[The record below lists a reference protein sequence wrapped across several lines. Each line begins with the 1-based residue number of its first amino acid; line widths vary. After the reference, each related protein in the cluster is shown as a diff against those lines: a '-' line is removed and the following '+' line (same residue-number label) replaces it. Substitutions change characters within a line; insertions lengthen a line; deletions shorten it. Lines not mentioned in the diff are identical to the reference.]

1 MFLRS
6 SFFVLFSILLISSCG
21 ENKTDDITKDVEAM
35 ESNYKIFYKDLTE
48 KYSKAYSDMALAYF
62 EASINSNQEN
72 WDKVNKMDMALNQI
86 LANKENFVKI
96 REFKESD
103 LMKDELLKRSAD
115 VLYNEL
121 LSKQIDTNKLNQLS
135 KMQSEIELKYS
146 NFRAKVGSVI
156 YDDNMIEDVLKSSND
171 QKKLEQVWNAHKN
184 IGPVVKDDIIALV
197 KLRND
202 VAKELGFSNYHEM
215 SLKLSDQNPDDVSK
229 LFDELDALTKDE
241 FSKLKAEIDQKLAA
255 QHKIPV
261 EKLMPWHYQN
271 RFFQEA
277 PKIYTVDH
285 DAFYKD
291 KDVVKLTVDY
301 YSSINLPI
309 ENLVANSDLYPK
321 DNKNQ
326 HAYCINIDR
335 EKRDIR
341 VLCNVTNSSRWME
354 TMLHE
359 YGHALY
365 ENHFDDNLPW
375 GLKSPAHIF
384 TTEAVAMIFGRF
396 ALNPNWMQDMLG
408 ITEDEKNKISD
419 DSHKMLKLQQLVFSR
434 WSQVMYRFEKAM
446 YANPDQDLNKLWWD
460 LVEQY
465 QMIKRPEGRDMPDW
479 ATKIHIATSPCYY
492 HNYHLGELFASQ
504 LYYTISEKVL
514 KVDPATNPS
523 FYGKKEVGEY
533 FIKNIFNPG
542 NRYYW
547 NDMIEKATGEKLTA
561 KYYAKQFV
569 EN

>member
-1 MFLRS
+1 MKFKNIIYFL
-6 SFFVLFSILLISSCG
+6 LFGFILASCA
-21 ENKTDDITKDVEAM
+21 EPQNDVSKDVEEM
-35 ESNYKIFYKDLTE
+35 ETNYKKFYNDLTT
-48 KYSKAYSDMALAYF
+48 KISSAYSDMALAYF
-62 EASINSNQEN
+62 EASINSNEEN
-72 WDKVNKMDMALNQI
+72 WQKVNNYDVAFNNI
-86 LANKENFVKI
+86 LSDKENFVKL
-96 REFKESD
+96 RDFKESD
-103 LMKDELLKRSAD
+103 LIKDELLRRSAD
-115 VLYNEL
+115 VLYLEL
-121 LSKQIDTNKLNQLS
+121 LSKQIDTAKLNRLS

-146 NFRAKVGSVI
+146 SFRAKVGSKV
-156 YDDNMIEDVLKSSND
+156 YDDNQIEEVLSKSVKQSE
-171 QKKLEQVWNAHKN
+171 LENVWNAHKE
-184 IGPVVKDDIIALV
+184 IGPVVKDDIINLV
-197 KLRND
+197 KLRNE
-202 VAKELGFSNYHEM
+202 VARELGYKNYHEM
-215 SLKLSDQNPDDVSK
+215 SLKLSDQEPEDISK

-241 FSKLKAEIDQKLAA
+241 FVRLKSEIDSVLSIR
-255 QHKIPV
+255 HNIPV

-271 RFFQEA
+271 RYFQEA

-285 DAFYKD
+285 DVYYKD

-301 YSSINLPI
+301 YKSINLPI
-309 ENLVANSDLYPK
+309 EKLVENSDLYPK

-341 VLCNVTNSSRWME
+341 VLCNVTNNVKWME

-365 ENHFDDNLPW
+365 ENYFADDLPW
-375 GLKSPAHIF
+375 NLKSPAHIF
-384 TTEAVAMIFGRF
+384 TTEAIAMIFGRF
-396 ALNPNWMQDMLG
+396 PYNPNWIQDMIG
-408 ITEDEKNKISD
+408 ISD
-419 DSHKMLKLQQLVFSR
+419 EEKAKIADDSKKMLRLQQLVFSR
-434 WSQVMYRFEKAM
+434 WSQVMYRFEKSM
-446 YANPDQDLNKLWWD
+446 YDNPDQDLNSLWWS

-465 QMIKRPEGRDMPDW
+465 QMIKKPENRDMPDW

-504 LYYTISEKVL
+504 LYYSISEKVL
-514 KVDPATNPS
+514 NVDPHSNPS
-523 FYGKKEVGEY
+523 FFGKPEVGDY
-533 FIKNIFNPG
+533 LVKNIFNPG

>member
-1 MFLRS
+1 M
-6 SFFVLFSILLISSCG
+6 SIKNLLLIILVAVLAISCG
-21 ENKTDDITKDVEAM
+21 EPKQDVSKDVAEMEA
-35 ESNYKIFYKDLTE
+35 NYKTFYDEVTGKV
-48 KYSKAYSDMALAYF
+48 SKAYTEMALAYF
-62 EASINSNQEN
+62 EASINSNKAN
-72 WDKVNKMDMALNQI
+72 WEIVNQKDMALNQI
-86 LANKENFVKI
+86 LANKEYFQKI
-96 REFKESD
+96 RDFKESEFI
-103 LMKDELLKRSAD
+103 KDSLLRRSVD
-115 VLYNEL
+115 VIYLDF
-121 LSKQIDTNKLNQLS
+121 LSKQIDTAKLNQLS

-146 NFRAKVGSVI
+146 SFRAAVGRKA
-156 YDDNMIEDVLKSSND
+156 YDDNQIEEILKNSSN
-171 QKKLEQVWNAHKN
+171 QKELEQIWKAHKD
-184 IGPVVKDDIIALV
+184 IGPIVKDDILNLV
-197 KLRND
+197 KLRNE
-202 VAKELGFSNYHEM
+202 VARELGFNNFHEM
-215 SLKLSDQNPDDVSK
+215 SLKLSDQNPEDVAK
-229 LFDELDALTKDE
+229 LFDELDNLTRDE
-241 FSKLKAEIDQKLAA
+241 FARLKTEIDAVLVAK
-255 QHKIPV
+255 HKIGQAQ
-261 EKLMPWHYQN
+261 LMPWHYQN

-285 DAFYKD
+285 DSYYND
-291 KDVVKLTVDY
+291 RDVVKLTVDY
-301 YSSINLPI
+301 FESINLPI
-309 ENLVANSDLYPK
+309 GNLVEKSDLYPRE
-321 DNKNQ
+321 NKNQ

-335 EKRDIR
+335 DARDIR
-341 VLCNVTNSSRWME
+341 VLCNVTNNARWME
-354 TMLHE
+354 TMMHE

-365 ENHFDDNLPW
+365 ENHYADDLPW

-408 ITEDEKNKISD
+408 ISNEQKEAIAEDSR
-419 DSHKMLKLQQLVFSR
+419 KMLKLQQLVFSR
-434 WSQVMYRFEKAM
+434 WSQVMYRFEKSM
-446 YANPDQDLNKLWWD
+446 YADPDQDLNKLWWD

-504 LYYTISEKVL
+504 MFFTISEKVL
-514 KVDPATNPS
+514 KVDAASNPS

-547 NDMIEKATGEKLTA
+547 NDMIERATGEKLTA